1 MEGKNCS
8 IYLDTKK
15 FIDFNLFSLFQNLIQ
30 SFLCTIFKFDDN
42 VPCLPNTLQ
51 LAPKRSE
58 FVDRILPR
66 LQILLNSETD
76 KTNDEI
82 QFNNERKDAIN
93 LLKTICIWIHRTTN
107 NSPNS
112 APKELFKF
120 IPFVMI

>member
-1 MEGKNCS
+1 
-8 IYLDTKK
+8 
-15 FIDFNLFSLFQNLIQ
+15 
-30 SFLCTIFKFDDN
+30 
-42 VPCLPNTLQ
+42 
-51 LAPKRSE
+51 LAPKRSD

-82 QFNNERKDAIN
+82 QLNNERKDAIN
-93 LLKTICIWIHRTTN
+93 LLKTICIWIDRTTN

-120 IPFVMI
+120 IPFVII